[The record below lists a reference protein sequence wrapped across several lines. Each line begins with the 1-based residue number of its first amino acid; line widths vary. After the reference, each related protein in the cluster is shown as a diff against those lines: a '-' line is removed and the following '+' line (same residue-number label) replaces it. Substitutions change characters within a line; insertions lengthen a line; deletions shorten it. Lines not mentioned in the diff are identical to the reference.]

1 MNDFDFN
8 TRLRLLAIAALT
20 ACLSVNNFAMAEE
33 EAVQTDVAVQAA
45 TVQKTTLR
53 AYLTCYGSVVSAPAL
68 ENRPAAS
75 ARLAPYVS
83 GLVAELLCAPGQ
95 RVEKGQVLIRLD
107 TRTVDALLAKTRQAV
122 ANAEALLERQKKLMA
137 ADATTQKALQEAE
150 LQCAT
155 ARAEVAALEPQLG
168 LLQVSAPLAGTVTK
182 VSTRVGE
189 TVDTAT
195 PVIEL
200 ADLDRLVA
208 AVAIPVDEVASVH
221 RDAAASVLAEGMDK
235 ELSGKV
241 IDLSAFAEAANGSV
255 TAWVE
260 LPPKSGLRP
269 GQFVSARIVTEE
281 RADRL
286 AVPVASVVKDADEG
300 DTVAVIKDGKATR
313 RAVMTGLRD
322 KGLVEV
328 SGEGLAEGMTVV
340 AAGAY
345 GLPKETKVRVEK
357 Q

>member
-1 MNDFDFN
+1 M
-8 TRLRLLAIAALT
+8 
-20 ACLSVNNFAMAEE
+20 
-33 EAVQTDVAVQAA
+33 
-45 TVQKTTLR
+45 
-53 AYLTCYGSVVSAPAL
+53 
-68 ENRPAAS
+68 
-75 ARLAPYVS
+75 
-83 GLVAELLCAPGQ
+83 AELLCAPGQ

-107 TRTVDALLAKTRQAV
+107 TRTVDAQLTKARQAV

-168 LLQVSAPLAGTVTK
+168 LLQVAAPLAGTVTK

-208 AVAIPVDEVASVH
+208 AVAIPVDEVASVCK
-221 RDAAASVLAEGMDK
+221 DAAASVLAEGMDK
-235 ELSGKV
+235 DLSGKV
-241 IDLSAFAEAANGSV
+241 IDLSAFAETANGSV

-269 GQFVSARIVTEE
+269 GQFVSVRIVTEE
-281 RADRL
+281 RADLL
-286 AVPVASVVKDADEG
+286 AVPIASVVKDAAEG

-313 RAVMTGLRD
+313 RAVKTGLRD

-340 AAGAY
+340 TAGAY